1 MARKKIDFAT
11 LSVEEIKIWLGNTEP
26 NKTQIRELQRD
37 ERAGVRKTIE
47 AYLRARERATA
58 EAARIERM
66 WSYERRAA
74 EDGHSFI
81 AGIDE
86 AGRGPLAGPVVAAAV
101 ILPVGIELPGLN
113 DSKQVREEVRE
124 ELYDLIREGAIAYG
138 VGVVNAEEIDRVNI
152 LQATFEAARQALSQL
167 SVAPDYLLTDFLKI
181 PGVAQPYEAIVNG
194 DANSFSIAAASIL
207 AKVTRDRLMVDYAA
221 QYPQYGFDKH
231 KGYYCPEHVEA
242 LREHGPCPI
251 HRKTFAPVSELVQSS
266 LFDFTF

>member
-1 MARKKIDFAT
+1 MVRKKIDFAT
-11 LSVEEIKIWLGNTEP
+11 LSVEEIKIWLGEAEP
-26 NKTQIRELQRD
+26 NKIQIRELKQD
-37 ERAGVRKTIE
+37 GRAGVRKAIDG
-47 AYLRARERATA
+47 YLRTREREEA

-66 WSYERRAA
+66 WSYERRASEA
-74 EDGHSFI
+74 GYRWI

-101 ILPVGIELPGLN
+101 ILPAGVELPGLN

-124 ELYDLIREGAIAYG
+124 ELYHLIRERAVACG
-138 VGVVNAEEIDRVNI
+138 VGIVSAEEIDRLNI

-167 SVAPDYLLTDFLKI
+167 SVVPDYLLTDFLKI
-181 PGVAQPYEAIVNG
+181 PRVTQPYEAIVKG

-207 AKVTRDRLMVDYAA
+207 AKVTRDRLMVEYAA

-231 KGYYCPEHVEA
+231 KGYYCLEHVEA
-242 LREHGPCPI
+242 LQEHGPCPI

>member
-1 MARKKIDFAT
+1 MARKKIDFAM
-11 LSVEEIKIWLGNTEP
+11 LSVEEIKIWLGNAEP

-37 ERAGVRKTIE
+37 ERTGVRKAIE
-47 AYLRARERATA
+47 GYLRARERATA

-66 WSYERRAA
+66 WTYERRAV
-74 EDGHSFI
+74 ENGYSFI

-101 ILPVGIELPGLN
+101 ILPAGIELPGLN

-124 ELYDLIREGAIAYG
+124 ELYDLIREGAIACG
-138 VGVVNAEEIDRVNI
+138 IGIVNAEEIDRVNI
-152 LQATFEAARQALSQL
+152 LQATFDAARQALSQL
-167 SVAPDYLLTDFLKI
+167 SVVPDYLLTDFLKI
-181 PGVAQPYEAIVNG
+181 PGVAQPYEAIVKG

-242 LREHGPCPI
+242 LREYGPCPI
-251 HRKTFAPVSELVQSS
+251 HRKTFAPVSELVQRS